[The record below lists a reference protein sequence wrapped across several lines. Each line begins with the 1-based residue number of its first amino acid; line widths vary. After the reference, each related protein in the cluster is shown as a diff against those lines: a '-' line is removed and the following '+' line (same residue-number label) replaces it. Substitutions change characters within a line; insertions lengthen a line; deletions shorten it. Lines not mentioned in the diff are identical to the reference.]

1 MKKYTKKNQ
10 KFTKLNC
17 SPKSEFKYTCLNSKT
32 LFKLRDEW
40 NKKNIN
46 KINTNNP
53 KKIWLFL
60 KKNLKNCNNEKCW
73 INTLIKNKK
82 KTEKIKKN
90 LFRPVSPESWKTNP
104 IEWLSSNDIIKVM
117 EQYEK
122 KFTDFKFLGPSP
134 IDFNYKKMF
143 NQCVWNDLCNFNL
156 KKYINLGYKKI
167 GIIFNTDPHYKGG
180 SHWVCLFINIS
191 LKYIYFF
198 DSTGDNPQR
207 EIVKLMK
214 NIEKQGTNLDINFKL
229 IINKKQHQKKNTEC
243 GMYVLVIIILLLKN
257 KKQPNDFE
265 KVRIPDKKMIEIR
278 DILFNKI

>member
-1 MKKYTKKNQ
+1 MRDLWNLRHPEKKI
-10 KFTKLNC
+10 
-17 SPKSEFKYTCLNSKT
+17 KT
-32 LFKLRDEW
+32 
-40 NKKNIN
+40 N
-46 KINTNNP
+46 NTNN
-53 KKIWLFL
+53 IWKNL
-60 KKNLKNCNNEKCW
+60 KKNMNNSCNNEKCW
-73 INTLIKNKK
+73 LNQEFMKNNINNELTND
-82 KTEKIKKN
+82 T
-90 LFRPVSPESWKTNP
+90 FAPSSPSSWKMNP
-104 IEWLSSNDIIKVM
+104 NEWLSNFDISKVM
-117 EQYEK
+117 KQYEK
-122 KFTDFKFLGPSP
+122 FYKNFVFIGPSP
-134 IDFNYKKMF
+134 IDFNKRIYQDK
-143 NQCVWNDLCNFNL
+143 CVWNDLCNFNL